1 MASPWFG
8 YDSNLFKSDH
18 FLSDRI
24 CSIHGVR
31 SFSGVSGIEPSP
43 SPFAV
48 GPAAFC
54 CHWDQRISGETTWP
68 RVPHSSHA
76 RKGRKGQAC
85 QSEIIAT
92 NEIPTPM
99 AQPDVVMHVEN
110 VQKYEPLP
118 FAGGKGFW
126 AVPCPFHIDLS
137 CCSRT
142 NKRHILFASVAC
154 ATYPQQIIDYP
165 GNQRWQFSNLPFI
178 VDFPVRAPINRGF
191 PTAMIDFRRVST
203 IFAPLLYE
211 RLVFPTCQVRLRTVN
226 CWFGAGP
233 PKPPVNHWLS
243 KLLFHEI
250 LVG

>member
-1 MASPWFG
+1 M
-8 YDSNLFKSDH
+8 KSWHPHDLGMTH
-18 FLSDRI
+18 MTQIWSFSI

-54 CHWDQRISGETTWP
+54 CRWDQRISGETTWP

-110 VQKYEPLP
+110 VQKYEPWP

-165 GNQRWQFSNLPFI
+165 GNQRWQFSNLPIFLLIFPSEPPFI
-178 VDFPVRAPINRGF
+178 VGISNCHD
-191 PTAMIDFRRVST
+191 
-203 IFAPLLYE
+203 

-233 PKPPVNHWLS
+233 QKPPVNHWLS

>member
-1 MASPWFG
+1 MIWVW
-8 YDSNLFKSDH
+8 LKSDH
-18 FLSDRI
+18 VLYFSI
-24 CSIHGVR
+24 WSIHGVR

-54 CHWDQRISGETTWP
+54 CRWDQRISGETTWP

-92 NEIPTPM
+92 KEIPTPM

-110 VQKYEPLP
+110 VQKYEPWP

-142 NKRHILFASVAC
+142 KKRHVLFASVAC
-154 ATYPQQIIDYP
+154 ATISSANYRLPMITLSS
-165 GNQRWQFSNLPFI
+165 QRWQFSNLPFI
-178 VDFPVRAPINRGF
+178 VDFPIRAPINRGF
-191 PTAMIDFRRVST
+191 PTAMLDFRRVLSYN
-203 IFAPLLYE
+203 FRSPA
-211 RLVFPTCQVRLRTVN
+211 LRKI
-226 CWFGAGP
+226 GISHLPG
-233 PKPPVNHWLS
+233 
-243 KLLFHEI
+243 
-250 LVG
+250 

>member
-1 MASPWFG
+1 MVWVW
-8 YDSNLFKSDH
+8 LKSDH
-18 FLSDRI
+18 FLSVLFMVF
-24 CSIHGVR
+24 GL
-31 SFSGVSGIEPSP
+31 FSGVSGIEPSP

-54 CHWDQRISGETTWP
+54 CRWDQRISGETTWP

-92 NEIPTPM
+92 NEIPPPM

-110 VQKYEPLP
+110 VQKYEPWP

-142 NKRHILFASVAC
+142 NKRHVLFASVAC
-154 ATYPQQIIDYP
+154 ATISSANYRLPMITLVIKGGKFQISHLLLIFP
-165 GNQRWQFSNLPFI
+165 SEPHLLWGFQLPF
-178 VDFPVRAPINRGF
+178 VRFPEGF
-191 PTAMIDFRRVST
+191 LPT
-203 IFAPLLYE
+203 IFAPLPYE

-226 CWFGAGP
+226 CWSGAGS

-243 KLLFHEI
+243 KLLFHDI